1 VSRSERRLF
10 SEHPNHVTF
19 CLARC
24 RQSPLQSSRAC
35 LGSNSGRSGTCDNF
49 RVQIPTVEPLVSR
62 LTRVL
67 SRPRR
72 VRAFARAG
80 LLDGLTGAARRSR
93 IAVLHQLV
101 DHGVSMTELGRA
113 TSAGQLAYLVF
124 DDALAPRGEMYTLEQ
139 IAQQT
144 GVRSADVERWFRS
157 MGRGVSTTEA
167 ADYSEDDL
175 RLARLLTEYRAL
187 GSDDATLFA
196 FARVVGRN
204 ASMFADVSRP
214 FLEKQ
219 LEVYRERPEAAL
231 TLAQDLRQFAAV
243 QSRLLS
249 QAVTTRLRQHLS
261 HQVRIS
267 GTDRPSPDVYDVAV
281 CFADLVGFTPLGEQ
295 LSPTELGGLADRLD
309 SLTTDLVEEPV
320 RFVKTIGDAVM
331 LISPDPTALAQAAVR
346 LVDSARHQGLP
357 PLHVGIAWDAVVH
370 SAGDWVGQSLN
381 RASRIVA
388 VAEPLEIL
396 ADSETMSRL
405 DASLLEVDFA
415 GSYQLKGF
423 SGEQELYR
431 VRSATNER

>member
-1 VSRSERRLF
+1 M
-10 SEHPNHVTF
+10 
-19 CLARC
+19 
-24 RQSPLQSSRAC
+24 
-35 LGSNSGRSGTCDNF
+35 
-49 RVQIPTVEPLVSR
+49 QIPSVKPLVSQFA
-62 LTRVL
+62 RVL
-67 SRPRR
+67 SRPHR
-72 VRAFARAG
+72 VRMFTRAG
-80 LLDGLTGAARRSR
+80 LLDGLTGAARCSR
-93 IAVLHQLV
+93 IAVLQQLV
-101 DHGVSMTELGRA
+101 DHGMSTTELSRA

-124 DDALAPRGEMYTLEQ
+124 DDALAPRGDMYTLEQ
-139 IAQQT
+139 IAQHT
-144 GVRSADVERWFRS
+144 GVRVADVERWFRS
-157 MGRGVSTTEA
+157 MGRGVSTTGS
-167 ADYSEDDL
+167 ADFSQDDL

-187 GSDDATLFA
+187 GSDDAALFA

-219 LEVYRERPEAAL
+219 LEAYRERPEVAL
-231 TLAQDLRQFAAV
+231 LFANDLRRFAAV

-261 HQVRIS
+261 QQVRIG

-281 CFADLVGFTPLGEQ
+281 CFADLVGFTILGEQ

-331 LISPDPTALAQAAVR
+331 LISPDPTALVQVAVQ
-346 LVDSARHQGLP
+346 LVDSARQRALP
-357 PLHVGIAWDAVVH
+357 PLHVGIAWGAVVH

-388 VAEPLEIL
+388 VAEPLEVL
-396 ADSETMSRL
+396 VDSETMSRL
-405 DASLLEVDFA
+405 DASVVETDFA
-415 GSYQLKGF
+415 GSYPMKGF

-431 VRSATNER
+431 VRSATNERG

>member
-1 VSRSERRLF
+1 MF
-10 SEHPNHVTF
+10 T
-19 CLARC
+19 
-24 RQSPLQSSRAC
+24 
-35 LGSNSGRSGTCDNF
+35 
-49 RVQIPTVEPLVSR
+49 
-62 LTRVL
+62 
-67 SRPRR
+67 
-72 VRAFARAG
+72 RAG

-93 IAVLHQLV
+93 IAVLQQLV
-101 DHGVSMTELGRA
+101 DHGVSTTELSRA

-124 DDALAPRGEMYTLEQ
+124 DDALAPRGDMYTLEQ
-139 IAQQT
+139 IAQHT
-144 GVRSADVERWFRS
+144 GVRVADVERWFRS
-157 MGRGVSTTEA
+157 MGRGVSTTGS
-167 ADYSEDDL
+167 ADFSHDDL

-187 GSDDATLFA
+187 GNDDAALFA

-219 LEVYRERPEAAL
+219 LEAYRERPEVAL
-231 TLAQDLRQFAAV
+231 LFANDLRRFAAV

-261 HQVRIS
+261 QQVRIG
-267 GTDRPSPDVYDVAV
+267 GTDRPSQDVYDVAV
-281 CFADLVGFTPLGEQ
+281 CFADLVGFTILGEQ

-331 LISPDPTALAQAAVR
+331 LISPDPTALVQVAVQ
-346 LVDSARHQGLP
+346 LVDAARQRGLP
-357 PLHVGIAWDAVVH
+357 PLHVGIAWGAVVH

-396 ADSETMSRL
+396 VDSETMSRL
-405 DASLLEVDFA
+405 DASVVETDFA
-415 GSYQLKGF
+415 GSYPLKGF

-431 VRSATNER
+431 VRSATNEHG